1 MSKTL
6 KPSTVIDTISL
17 KIELK
22 KELRELKKQGD
33 LKKAQIVQ
41 LKIDF
46 VEFVVA
52 VVAEP
57 QEAVSITLPSALAL
71 NDQTYRAFFTYGRV
85 WRFSRMQIHIPRTQ
99 RHHFALT
106 IVLNDN
112 LDLSF

>member
-41 LKIDF
+41 LKIDQL
-46 VEFVVA
+46 EDKLHSS
-52 VVAEP
+52 P
-57 QEAVSITLPSALAL
+57 
-71 NDQTYRAFFTYGRV
+71 
-85 WRFSRMQIHIPRTQ
+85 
-99 RHHFALT
+99 
-106 IVLNDN
+106 
-112 LDLSF
+112 LSKI

>member
-41 LKIDF
+41 LKIAQLEDKLHSS
-46 VEFVVA
+46 
-52 VVAEP
+52 P
-57 QEAVSITLPSALAL
+57 
-71 NDQTYRAFFTYGRV
+71 
-85 WRFSRMQIHIPRTQ
+85 
-99 RHHFALT
+99 
-106 IVLNDN
+106 
-112 LDLSF
+112 LSKI